1 MSTRWPKLKLIRET
15 RRVHVCSHCGFK
27 GYWGP
32 SWSWTWKP
40 VGRGYA
46 GYEVMLEACSDECA
60 RALGMKE
67 VAESPAEE
75 QP

>member
-1 MSTRWPKLKLIRET
+1 MSDSGPKLKLIKET
-15 RRVHVCSHCGFK
+15 RVVHVCSHCGFK

-32 SWSWTWKP
+32 SWSWTWEL

-46 GYEVMLEACSDECA
+46 GYERVIKACGDECA
-60 RALGMKE
+60 QALGMKE
-67 VAESPAEE
+67 SLEEE